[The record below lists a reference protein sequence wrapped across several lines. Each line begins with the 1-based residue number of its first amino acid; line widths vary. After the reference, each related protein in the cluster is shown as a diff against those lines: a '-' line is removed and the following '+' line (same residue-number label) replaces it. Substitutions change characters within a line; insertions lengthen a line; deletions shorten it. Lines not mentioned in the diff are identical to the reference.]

1 MVNSPLAVGEEETTI
16 PPTASAVP
24 SVVSYTFTRWERFR
38 TLVWMLPRSRIV
50 RIFAACVVPVIVWL
64 AFRNGEGDSLA
75 VKSVA
80 ATFELALVFVV
91 GAGSMVLSAFVM
103 AFLTTDR
110 TVTGSITLTFSDDG
124 FSAEG
129 AVGKTYFKWAALQSI
144 LVSSGFIY
152 LRISDTKFLGVP
164 KRAFPDA
171 PAAERF
177 AAWLGSRAAVEKRNA
192 ST

>member
-1 MVNSPLAVGEEETTI
+1 MGEEEATI
-16 PPTASAVP
+16 PPIVSAAP
-24 SVVSYTFTRWERFR
+24 NVVSYTFTRWERFR

-50 RIFAACVVPVIVWL
+50 RIFAVCIVPVMVWL
-64 AFRNGEGDSLA
+64 AFKNGEGDSLA
-75 VKSVA
+75 VKLIA
-80 ATFELALVFVV
+80 ATFEIALILSV

-110 TVTGSITLTFSDDG
+110 TVTGSITLTFSDEG
-124 FSAEG
+124 FTAES

-144 LVSSGFIY
+144 LVSNGFIF

-171 PAAERF
+171 PTAERF
-177 AAWLGSRAAVEKRNA
+177 AASLRSRVDVERRNA
-192 ST
+192 STRENDG